1 MAKSEYIGINN
12 VARKVKGIY
21 VGVNGVAR
29 KVTKGYI
36 GVGGVARQFYPGV
49 VYNTWKKYN
58 IIGATFSKVQISN
71 FTFRSDCTDI
81 SVDNT
86 VQDPIPFICTSASP
100 ASLYIQDDSYTVS
113 SASLKKGSVISH
125 ISGYRRWSD
134 KDYHNDKLVMIHP
147 FSQMI
152 GCDLFPSDSRRDVL
166 HWIFPGFVPVD
177 DYLYYYHS
185 SGSRMTLGTRL
196 VPNIDSITLARYKY
210 TEDNDGDEDYDIYY
224 YTLSSASAVSTIV
237 APQGTYPDCDVHSD
251 GCVYIK
257 Q

>member
-58 IIGATFSKVQISN
+58 IIGATFSKVQLSQYKMGQD
-71 FTFRSDCTDI
+71 TTTI

-86 VQDPIPFICTSASP
+86 VQDPIPFSCTSASP

-113 SASLKKGSVISH
+113 SATLEKGATTSH

-134 KDYHNDKLVMIHP
+134 KDYHNDKLVALKFAMT
-147 FSQMI
+147 
-152 GCDLFPSDSRRDVL
+152 DLFPRDSRRSVY
-166 HWIFPGFVPVD
+166 HYIFPGFVPVD
-177 DYLYYYHS
+177 DYLYYYHQYN
-185 SGSRMTLGTRL
+185 GSLHMLGTRF

-210 TEDNDGDEDYDIYY
+210 TEDNDGDWDDSIYY

-237 APQGTYPDCDVHSD
+237 APQGTYPDCGVHSD
-251 GCVYIK
+251 GCIYIK